1 MKMEITMTYNNLTT
15 MIKICI
21 TLTNQYG
28 KNTNIEINEELS
40 KKKYSNEYLND
51 DSYNIFFEIKNKEK

>member
-1 MKMEITMTYNNLTT
+1 

-28 KNTNIEINEELS
+28 KSTNIEINEELS

-51 DSYNIFFEIKNKEK
+51 DNYSIFFEIKNKEK

>member
-28 KNTNIEINEELS
+28 KSTNIEINEELS

-51 DSYNIFFEIKNKEK
+51 NSYNIFFEIKNKEK

>member
-1 MKMEITMTYNNLTT
+1 MTHNNLTT

-28 KNTNIEINEELS
+28 KSTNIEINEELS